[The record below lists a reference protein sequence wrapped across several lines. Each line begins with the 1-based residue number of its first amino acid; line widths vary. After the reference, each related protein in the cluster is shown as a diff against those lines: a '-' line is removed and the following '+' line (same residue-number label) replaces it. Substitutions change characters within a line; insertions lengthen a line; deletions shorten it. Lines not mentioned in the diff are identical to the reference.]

1 MALSNA
7 YLMTTKNLEKM
18 LASIRN
24 AQAPEKFT
32 IKFLESL
39 GFTVLR
45 ARQADHRSVESD
57 GFSGRGERPD
67 ATVF

>member
-7 YLMTTKNLEKM
+7 YLMTSKNLEAM
-18 LASIRN
+18 LAAIRN

-39 GFTVLR
+39 GFSRTNPNPCAVRLNLM
-45 ARQADHRSVESD
+45 QYVE
-57 GFSGRGERPD
+57 
-67 ATVF
+67 

>member
-7 YLMTTKNLEKM
+7 YLMTSKNLEGIF
-18 LASIRN
+18 AAIRN

-39 GFTVLR
+39 GFTATNDRLIIGVLK
-45 ARQADHRSVESD
+45 ALGFLDEAIKTTSV
-57 GFSGRGERPD
+57 R
-67 ATVF
+67 